1 MSLLNI
7 MTTIFEYK
15 HFNTIIIS
23 VSLSLVA
30 LFVVVLILGLRDSRK
45 KTKKPIEIIKEFEE
59 ITFKEDQEEL
69 IINEEITLEMPS
81 ITKNLEDFKKS
92 IEEEIKQ
99 EQLDSNVQVEQSE
112 DKSLMED
119 TQPVKI
125 LNINEIEDTVI
136 INTVETKEEKEES
149 IETIIEE
156 EPIEM
161 LEEEKSYDIK
171 EESIIEVQK
180 LDIPLLAPDEDDELL
195 FKTMTALHL
204 PQDD

>member
-1 MSLLNI
+1 MS
-7 MTTIFEYK
+7 
-15 HFNTIIIS
+15 
-23 VSLSLVA
+23 
-30 LFVVVLILGLRDSRK
+30 LFVVVLIIGLRDSRK
-45 KTKKPIEIIKEFEE
+45 KEKKPIEIIKEFEE

-204 PQDD
+204 PQDV

>member
-15 HFNTIIIS
+15 HFNTIIIA
-23 VSLSLVA
+23 VSLSLIA
-30 LFVVVLILGLRDSRK
+30 LFIIVLILGIKDSHKEVR
-45 KTKKPIEIIKEFEE
+45 KPIQIKKEF
-59 ITFKEDQEEL
+59 
-69 IINEEITLEMPS
+69 EEITLEMPS

-99 EQLDSNVQVEQSE
+99 EQLDSNIQVEQSE

-119 TQPVKI
+119 TKPVKI

-136 INTVETKEEKEES
+136 INTIETKEEKEEPV
-149 IETIIEE
+149 EAIIKE
-156 EPIEM
+156 EPIEI

-171 EESIIEVQK
+171 EESIIELQK

-204 PQDD
+204 PQDV

>member
-15 HFNTIIIS
+15 HFNTIIIA
-23 VSLSLVA
+23 VSLSLIA
-30 LFVVVLILGLRDSRK
+30 LFIIVLILGIKDSHK
-45 KTKKPIEIIKEFEE
+45 KVRKPIQIKKEFEE
-59 ITFKEDQEEL
+59 ITFKEEQEEL

-99 EQLDSNVQVEQSE
+99 EQLDSNIQVEQSE

-119 TQPVKI
+119 TKPVKI

-136 INTVETKEEKEES
+136 INTIDRKEEQEEPV
-149 IETIIEE
+149 EAIIEE
-156 EPIEM
+156 EPVEIIE
-161 LEEEKSYDIK
+161 EDKNYDIK

-204 PQDD
+204 PQDV

>member
-1 MSLLNI
+1 MNLLNI

-30 LFVVVLILGLRDSRK
+30 LFIIVLIIGLKDSRK
-45 KTKKPIEIIKEFEE
+45 KVKKPIEIIKEFEE

-119 TQPVKI
+119 TKPVKI

-136 INTVETKEEKEES
+136 INTIETKEEKEDP
-149 IETIIEE
+149 IETITEE
-156 EPIEM
+156 EKIEI
-161 LEEEKSYDIK
+161 LEEEKNYNIK

-204 PQDD
+204 PQDV